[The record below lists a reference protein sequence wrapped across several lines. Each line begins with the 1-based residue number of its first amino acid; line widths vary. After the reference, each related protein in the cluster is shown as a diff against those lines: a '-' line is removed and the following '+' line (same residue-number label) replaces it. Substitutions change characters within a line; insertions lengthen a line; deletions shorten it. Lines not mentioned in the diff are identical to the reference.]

1 MYGNPYDLGG
11 LGGPSGHDLPPIRY
25 SGFTKDTISTSIG
38 RFVAIFTYSTFIGI
52 CFLETIPT
60 NVYM

>member
-11 LGGPSGHDLPPIRY
+11 LGGPSGHDPPPIKY

-38 RFVAIFTYSTFIGI
+38 KFVATSHI
-52 CFLETIPT
+52 LLL
-60 NVYM
+60 